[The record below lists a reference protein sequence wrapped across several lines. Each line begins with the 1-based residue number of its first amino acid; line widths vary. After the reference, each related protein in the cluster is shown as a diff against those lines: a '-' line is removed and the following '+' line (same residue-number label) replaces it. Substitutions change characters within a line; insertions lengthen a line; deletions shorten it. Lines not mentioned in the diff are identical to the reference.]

1 MVVDKCQVLLAKP
14 KQWVLIKNKS
24 VIIWSCLSDQFV
36 KINRSDRLWKFLS
49 CLKLWIYAFSHEMFK
64 NNTSDL
70 NIKYLK
76 LEITNCLM
84 EIEYRKMDFLK
95 CQLHSSKL
103 SDLLK
108 IRLSNEVL

>member
-1 MVVDKCQVLLAKP
+1 
-14 KQWVLIKNKS
+14 
-24 VIIWSCLSDQFV
+24 
-36 KINRSDRLWKFLS
+36 
-49 CLKLWIYAFSHEMFK
+49 MFK

-84 EIEYRKMDFLK
+84 EIEHRKMDFLK
-95 CQLHSSKL
+95 SQLHSPKL

-108 IRLSNEVL
+108 LRMSNEILWVECANYVEESNFQKAIDLLDESSHCRVKYLLQQQCYGSITSFTAASS

>member
-1 MVVDKCQVLLAKP
+1 MLYNNNNNIYQTH
-14 KQWVLIKNKS
+14 
-24 VIIWSCLSDQFV
+24 
-36 KINRSDRLWKFLS
+36 RSDK
-49 CLKLWIYAFSHEMFK
+49 MFK

-84 EIEYRKMDFLK
+84 EIEYRKVDFLK
-95 CQLHSSKL
+95 CQLQSAKL
-103 SDLLK
+103 PDLLK

>member
-1 MVVDKCQVLLAKP
+1 
-14 KQWVLIKNKS
+14 
-24 VIIWSCLSDQFV
+24 
-36 KINRSDRLWKFLS
+36 
-49 CLKLWIYAFSHEMFK
+49 MFK

-84 EIEYRKMDFLK
+84 EIEYRKVDFLK
-95 CQLHSSKL
+95 CQLQSAKL
-103 SDLLK
+103 PDLLK